1 MKNGLIAIPFLF
13 LFLLATAQAA
23 DVKADIDTAN
33 QRLGAAFAQGDATAI
48 AQLYTPQATMFPP
61 GSDIVSG
68 RDGVQRYW
76 AEAIKSGMKLV
87 GLTTVSVDQYGDAAR
102 EIGRFAAEVPNP
114 QKQMVKIEGKYVV
127 VWKQM
132 DGKWML
138 DSDIW
143 NMNQQ

>member
-1 MKNGLIAIPFLF
+1 MRRHSLVAIPFLF
-13 LFLLATAQAA
+13 MFAAAQAG

-33 QRLGAAFAQGDATAI
+33 QKLGAAFAKGDATAI

-68 RDGVQRYW
+68 RDGVQKYW

-102 EIGRFAAEVPNP
+102 EIGRFTVEVPNP
-114 QKQMVKIEGKYVV
+114 QKQMVKIEGKYIV
-127 VWKQM
+127 VWRQM

>member
-1 MKNGLIAIPFLF
+1 MKCSLIAIPFLF
-13 LFLLATAQAA
+13 LFATAQAA
-23 DVKADIDTAN
+23 DVKADIDATN
-33 QRLGAAFAQGDATAI
+33 QKLGAAFAKGDAAAI

-68 RDGVQRYW
+68 RDGVQKYW
-76 AEAIKSGMKLV
+76 SDSIKSGMKLV
-87 GLTTVSVDQYGDAAR
+87 GLTIVSVEQYGDAAR
-102 EIGRFAAEVPNP
+102 EIGRFAVEVPNP
-114 QKQMVKIEGKYVV
+114 QKQMMKIEGKYVV

>member
-33 QRLGAAFAQGDATAI
+33 QRLGAAFAKGDATAI

-68 RDGVQRYW
+68 RDGVQKYW
-76 AEAIKSGMKLV
+76 QRPSRAVSNLSGCYCL
-87 GLTTVSVDQYGDAAR
+87 GRSIRRRGTGDR
-102 EIGRFAAEVPNP
+102 SLG
-114 QKQMVKIEGKYVV
+114 
-127 VWKQM
+127 
-132 DGKWML
+132 
-138 DSDIW
+138 
-143 NMNQQ
+143 